1 MACRIGGIMKLNIS
15 LFIFML
21 MALGSQAQNFGN
33 SKIVVQGRV
42 TQLLPIDSLER
53 PLDKVTIQIW
63 RGDQLVKECKS
74 AHRGRYR
81 VDVPYASNYQVKY
94 VLDGYVSKLVEFDAE
109 NLKKEEGAF
118 QMFLVVDIA
127 LFKNDEN
134 FDFTFLESTPVAKAE
149 VTRRGHNIVW
159 DTDYSNDIKLL
170 IENEVKRGRKQIASL
185 K

>member
-1 MACRIGGIMKLNIS
+1 
-15 LFIFML
+15 
-21 MALGSQAQNFGN
+21 
-33 SKIVVQGRV
+33 
-42 TQLLPIDSLER
+42 
-53 PLDKVTIQIW
+53 
-63 RGDQLVKECKS
+63 
-74 AHRGRYR
+74 

-94 VLDGYVSKLVEFDAE
+94 VLDGYVSKLVDFDAE

-127 LFKNDEN
+127 LFKNDDN

-159 DTDYSNDIKLL
+159 DTDYSNDIKQL

-185 K
+185 E